1 MAIINIIPKVKKYI
15 DNGLNVNFKK
25 LSIDFRLSDFENELL
40 SKFLDSKSENKI
52 IFKQDLS
59 IKDGAY
65 FINVYQDSIE
75 CIYSTLEGIHNA
87 VCTLRQLLLN
97 INKLTTC
104 SIYDEPL
111 FKIRSVM
118 IDISR
123 NKIPKINTLKEIA
136 YHLSLLKI
144 NDIQL
149 YIEGRSFY
157 YSFLDEF
164 YEDKN
169 NFLLPEEMNE
179 FYHYCKSI
187 GITLTPNT
195 NCFGHMAYWLNQ
207 KELKHLA
214 IKPEGFEFRKNG
226 TRGYAQTIDPDNEE
240 AYNFIIKLLDE
251 LLVCF
256 PDCKRMTIG
265 GDEPF
270 ELLFPEKHPNA
281 KNIYLKHMNKI
292 ITHIKSKGI
301 TPCMWGDVVKEY
313 PDTLDSFKDV
323 VLLEW
328 GYDEGHITEKNCKMY
343 KENNTPYMVCP
354 GTSGWLTF
362 SGRMENMIQN
372 YKDATQNGGSNNA
385 IGMVI
390 TDWNDGGSYSQ
401 LPTNL
406 LSYAYGACYAWGEN
420 GFEKEALHQYL
431 DIFVFESKLSNS
443 IFDLGNYY
451 LCQDNLLINM
461 TKLFV
466 SFFSCQTDGINID
479 ISSYSDC
486 NALSN
491 NKNVLN
497 FDEIEKTEKYLKD
510 WFLKFDFANNNQF
523 ANEIQFVYRLLCHV
537 LKLNYVYLQL
547 SNVKDCKKEIEYLLS
562 DVTLLISEYKHI
574 WTYRNKISD
583 FKYSVKR
590 LEILEFKYSYLL
602 NLFKI

>member
-1 MAIINIIPKVKKYI
+1 MAIIEIIPKVKKYI
-15 DNGLNVNFKK
+15 DNELNVKFEK
-25 LSIDFRLSDFENELL
+25 LSTDFILSDFQNELL
-40 SKFLDSKSENKI
+40 SNFLDLDSKNKI
-52 IFKQDLS
+52 IFKKDLS
-59 IKDGAY
+59 IIEGAY
-65 FINVYQDSIE
+65 FINVYQDYIE
-75 CIYSTLEGIHNA
+75 CIYSNPEGIHNA

-111 FKIRSVM
+111 FKVRSVM

-123 NKIPKINTLKEIA
+123 NKVPKLETLKAIA
-136 YHLSLLKI
+136 YNLSLLKI

-157 YSFLDEF
+157 YSFLDK
-164 YEDKN
+164 YYDKKED
-169 NFLLPEEMNE
+169 FLLPDEVKEL
-179 FYHYCKSI
+179 YYYCKSI

-207 KELKHLA
+207 PELSHLA
-214 IKPEGFEFRKNG
+214 LKSEGFEFSEHG
-226 TRGYAQTIDPDNEE
+226 TRGYAQTINPDSEE
-240 AYNFIIKLLDE
+240 AYEFVIKLLDE

-270 ELLFPEKHPNA
+270 ELLFPVKNPDA
-281 KNIYLKHMNKI
+281 KSIYLKHMSKI
-292 ITHIKSKGI
+292 INHIKSKGI

-313 PDTLDSFKDV
+313 PDTLDYFKDV

-328 GYDEGHITEKNCKMY
+328 AYDAGFLTHENCKMY
-343 KENNTPYMVCP
+343 DDYDAPFMVCP

-372 YKDATQNGGSNNA
+372 YKDAAINGANNGA
-385 IGMVI
+385 LGMVI
-390 TDWNDGGSYSQ
+390 TDWNDGGSFSQ

-406 LSYAYGACYAWGEN
+406 LTYAYGACYAWGEN
-420 GFEKEALHQYL
+420 DFSKEQLHSYL
-431 DIFVFESKLSNS
+431 DSNVFKHELSDS
-443 IFDLGNYY
+443 IYTLGNYY
-451 LCQDNLLINM
+451 LCQESRTINM

-466 SFFSCQTDGINID
+466 SFFSCQTDGINVD
-479 ISSYSDC
+479 IKSYSDC

-497 FDEIEKTEKYLKD
+497 YNEIEETKKYLD
-510 WFLKFDFANNNQF
+510 EWFKSFNFLNANQYVNELQF
-523 ANEIQFVYRLLCHV
+523 IYRLICHS

-547 SNVKDCKKEIEYLLS
+547 MNVKECKKDIQFLLNDVKSLMVEYN
-562 DVTLLISEYKHI
+562 HI
-574 WTYRNKISD
+574 WHYRNKESD
-583 FKYSVKR
+583 YKYSIKR
-590 LEILEFKYSYLL
+590 LEILEFKYENLL
-602 NLFKI
+602 KLMKI